1 MTHPIH
7 CTAFV
12 GHRRIASGLL
22 RDVALAIKHS
32 GADEADA
39 PLLVFDDA
47 TARPVELDL
56 RGTAAELAA
65 RIVEV
70 IGTADH
76 EEEADAPRGRG
87 RPKLGVVAREVTLL
101 PRHWE
106 WLNSQPGGAS
116 VVLRKLVEAARHAS
130 AAPDRRRHAQEA
142 CYRFMSALA
151 GNLPGF
157 EEVSRA
163 LFAPDQARF
172 DALIEAWPE
181 DVRDYAARLAAGVW
195 A

>member
-22 RDVALAIKHS
+22 RDVAIAIKES
-32 GADEADA
+32 GAEAA
-39 PLLVFDDA
+39 TEPLLVFDDI

-56 RGTAAELAA
+56 RGTAAEIAA
-65 RIVEV
+65 RIVE
-70 IGTADH
+70 GTAMPEST
-76 EEEADAPRGRG
+76 EETDAPRGRG

-116 VVLRKLVEAARHAS
+116 VVLRKLVDAARHAS
-130 AAPDRRRHAQEA
+130 AAPDRRRHAQEV
-142 CYRFMSALA
+142 CYRFISALA
-151 GNLPGF
+151 GNLAGF

-172 DALIEAWPE
+172 ETLIAAWPQ
-181 DVRDYAARLAAGVW
+181 DVREYATKLAEGVW